1 MEVITPGLLY
11 RIFYY
16 NNKDKYIDIP
26 FFHKEHK
33 TIKVIVPGFAEIM
46 EDGVIEFVEGVGTE
60 ELLYLLLDRF
70 KYLNDKH
77 YSTYND
83 QALQGIKQAIGA
95 MKDRKKNKKENQKK
109 YQESFNNLDNQVKY
123 E

>member
-109 YQESFNNLDNQVKY
+109 YQESFNNLDN
-123 E
+123 